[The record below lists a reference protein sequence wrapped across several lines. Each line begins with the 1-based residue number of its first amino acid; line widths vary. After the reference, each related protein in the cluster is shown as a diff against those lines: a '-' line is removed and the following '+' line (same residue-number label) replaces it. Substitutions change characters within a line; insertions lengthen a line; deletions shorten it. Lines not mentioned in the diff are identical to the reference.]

1 MNCPLCG
8 ERVASSTNFC
18 GHCGTPLPW
27 LCHACGSDNAPR
39 NRFCGS
45 CGMARTTLSAG
56 SSVSH
61 GDIIPPTS
69 DAERRQLTVMFAD
82 MVGSTAL
89 SARLDPED
97 LRDVMNA
104 WRNCVTGLVA
114 RNGGLVTRHM
124 GDGVLVLFGYP
135 RAHEA
140 DAERAVRT
148 GLSIIAAVGQIR
160 TVAGPPGT
168 LTMRVGL
175 ATGLVIVGDLIGAG
189 ASLEYSVVG
198 ETPNLAAR
206 LQTLAQPGT
215 VVIDDLTRQLTGK
228 MFDYSNLGPTE
239 LKGIP
244 TPIEPWLVLRE
255 STIKSRFEALRP
267 GQLPLVGRVEEADLL
282 QRRWAKAVTGD
293 GQAVV
298 LVGEPGVGKSR
309 LIAAFEDQIG
319 TAIQSGATQSMLRLP
334 CSPNYQETPL
344 YPLIRYFES
353 AAEFLPTDTP
363 ADKFQKL
370 QRFLENTTH
379 LASDEIASLADL
391 LSIQQPAELREQS
404 TAQHTKDLTFK
415 AVLRHIAAMAAKAP
429 LLAIVEDLH
438 WADPTTMELLDALVK
453 ELQQL
458 PALLIVSTRP
468 ERGLLW
474 SMYPQ
479 VTTQLLNGLDRGQ
492 AATLV
497 RQAAGARGLSD
508 EVVQSV
514 VKRAE
519 GVPLFLEELTRRLL
533 SASSSNGDD
542 QNDTTVLQLSD
553 DSVPMTLNSLLMAR
567 LDQLGTGKEVAQAS
581 SVIGREFSFEM
592 LQAVSALP
600 VDRLESAL
608 NELTLAGLIEP
619 RGQPPTAT
627 YVFHHVLIQ
636 EAAYGSMLRDRRRAI
651 HLRYAETLEQDPAG
665 PANTAPELLA
675 AQFSAAGV
683 AEKSIDY
690 YRKAAAR
697 ATGRFALT
705 EIIGYLRKGLD
716 LLASLPTTP
725 AKQRRELALLVAL
738 GRALLEQRGG
748 GDEEVRTTFE
758 RVHQLCLVLEATQEL
773 LIVHDGLSNHYLA
786 HSKHDVVVEYAERAL
801 DVARHTGNNHAVVL
815 AYRSSGHAKLW
826 LGRLR
831 EARDDLQEALAH
843 YTGESTATRD
853 PKVSV
858 CGALGVCLTVLGLPD
873 SGTAMSIAGLRH
885 AESLSHPISLN
896 LGMRRAC
903 LQGMLRRD
911 VADVLE
917 QSGRLLE
924 NQAVYQNFQGSR
936 EGVFFKTWAQLQTD
950 RDPALLMRLRSTLDD
965 FASSG
970 YLNLQAFY
978 LLTAAELMAAHGEH
992 ETADALLNQSAML
1005 LEKTN
1010 ERWCEAEI
1018 IRLRARLTR
1027 DPAEA
1032 AHLLETCLAIAREQG
1047 TLLWEVR
1054 AATDL
1059 AKLLQTHGR
1068 AEAAHDVLSQV
1079 LARMSEGATMNDF
1092 IAARELSMQLARS
1105 A

>member
-27 LCHACGSDNAPR
+27 LCHTCGSENAPR

-45 CGMARTTLSAG
+45 CGATRTTLSAG
-56 SSVSH
+56 APASR
-61 GDIIPPTS
+61 GDIIAPAS

-97 LRDVMNA
+97 LRDVMDA
-104 WRNCVTGLVA
+104 WRTCVTGLVA
-114 RNGGLVTRHM
+114 RYGGLVTRHM
-124 GDGVLVLFGYP
+124 GDGALILFGYP

-140 DAERAVRT
+140 DAERAVRA
-148 GLSIIAAVGQIR
+148 GLAIIAAVGQLR

-189 ASLEYSVVG
+189 ASLEYSIVG

-206 LQTLAQPGT
+206 LQTLAQAGT
-215 VVIDDLTRQLTGK
+215 VVIDDLTRQLSGK
-228 MFDYSNLGPTE
+228 MFEYSNLGPTE
-239 LKGIP
+239 LKGIS
-244 TPIEPWLVLRE
+244 TTLEPWVVLRE
-255 STIKSRFEALRP
+255 SAIKSRFEALRP

-282 QRRWAKAVTGD
+282 QRRWAKAVAGD

-309 LIAAFEDQIG
+309 LIAAFEEQIG
-319 TAIQSGATQSMLRLP
+319 TAIQSGAIQSMLRLP

-363 ADKFQKL
+363 AEKFGKL
-370 QRFLENTTH
+370 QRLLENTAD
-379 LASDEIASLADL
+379 LGPEEIASLADL
-391 LSIQQPAELREQS
+391 LSILEPVEMPEES
-404 TAQHTKDLTFK
+404 TAQQTKDLTFK
-415 AVLRHIAAMAAKAP
+415 AVLRHIKALAKKAP

-438 WADPTTMELLDALVK
+438 WADPTTIELLDALMK
-453 ELQQL
+453 ELEYL
-458 PALLIVSTRP
+458 PALLIISTRP
-468 ERGLLW
+468 DRGLLW
-474 SMYPQ
+474 SLNPQ
-479 VTTQLLNGLDRGQ
+479 VTTQLLKGLDRGQ

-497 RQAAGARGLSD
+497 RQVAGMRELSD
-508 EVVQSV
+508 DVVQSV

-533 SASSSNGDD
+533 SVSRTNGDGD
-542 QNDTTVLQLSD
+542 HDKTVLSLSD
-553 DSVPMTLNSLLMAR
+553 DSVPMTLNSLLTAR
-567 LDQLGTGKEVAQAS
+567 LDQLGGGKEVAQAS
-581 SVIGREFSFEM
+581 SVIGREFSFQM
-592 LQAVSALP
+592 LQAVSSLQTE
-600 VDRLESAL
+600 RLEYAL
-608 NELTLAGLIEP
+608 DELTRAGLIVPE
-619 RGQPPTAT
+619 GHPPTAT
-627 YVFHHVLIQ
+627 YIFHHTLIQ
-636 EAAYGSMLRDRRRAI
+636 EAAYASMLRDRRRAI
-651 HLRYAETLEQDPAG
+651 HLRYAEALEQDPAG

-675 AQFSAAGV
+675 AQFAAAGL

-690 YRKAAAR
+690 YLKAAAR

-716 LLASLPTTP
+716 RLTGLPTTP
-725 AKQRRELALLVAL
+725 AKQRRELALLVTL
-738 GRALLEQRGG
+738 GRALMEQRGG

-758 RVHQLCLVLEATQEL
+758 RAHELCLVLEATQEL

-786 HSKHDVVVEYAERAL
+786 HSKHDVVVEYAARAL
-801 DVARHTGNNHAVVL
+801 DVGRHTGNNHAVVL
-815 AYRSSGHAKLW
+815 AFRSSGHAKLW

-831 EARDDLQEALAH
+831 EAREDLEQALSH
-843 YTGESTATRD
+843 YTGDSTATRD

-858 CGALGVCLTVLGLPD
+858 CGALGVCLTILGLPD

-911 VADVLE
+911 AAHVLE
-917 QSGRLLE
+917 LSGRLLE

-936 EGVFFKTWAQLQTD
+936 EGVFYKTWAQLQSD
-950 RDPALLMRLRSTLDD
+950 RDPALLTRLRSTLDD
-965 FASSG
+965 FESSG
-970 YLNLQAFY
+970 YLNLQTFY
-978 LLTAAELMAAHGEH
+978 LLTAAELMAAQGDH
-992 ETADALLNQSAML
+992 ETADALLSQSAML

-1010 ERWCEAEI
+1010 ERWCEPEI

-1032 AHLLETCLAIAREQG
+1032 ADLLETGLAIAREQG

-1059 AKLLQTHGR
+1059 ARLLQQQRRTDAHG
-1068 AEAAHDVLSQV
+1068 VLSQV
-1079 LARMSEGATMNDF
+1079 LARVSEGATLADF
-1092 IAARELSMQLARS
+1092 VAARDLSLQLARS